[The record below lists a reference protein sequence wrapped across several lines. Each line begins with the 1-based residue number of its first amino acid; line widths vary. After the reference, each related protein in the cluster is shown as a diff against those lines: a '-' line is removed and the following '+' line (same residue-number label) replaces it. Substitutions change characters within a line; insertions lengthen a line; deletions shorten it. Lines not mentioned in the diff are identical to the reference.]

1 METILLV
8 EDKPELREM
17 LTHALR
23 DMQFEVT
30 AVAELETAVSA
41 LQKHRFSAVLTDL
54 KLPAG
59 SGMNVLQ
66 SALESDSATPVI
78 LMTAYG
84 TITQA
89 VEAMRSGAYDF
100 IQKPIDLNHLE
111 QLLRRAIER
120 QQLQRENIVLKEV
133 YAQRYGFPR
142 IVGEHPSLQAAANAM
157 QKIAQTDT
165 TVLLLGESGTGKELF
180 ARAIH
185 QLSTRAQKPML
196 SINCAAIPEALL
208 ENELFGHEKGAFTGA
223 DTRRAGKFE
232 LAHGGTI
239 FLDEIGELPASA
251 QAKLLRVLEE
261 RTVERLGSS
270 ASIRA
275 DVRVIAATNR
285 DLQAAAEAG
294 EFRKDLYFRLSVFPV
309 NIPALRDR
317 ASDIAVLAE
326 YFLERFRRELR
337 KPRLSLSE
345 KAIAAMQGY
354 SWPGNVRELSNLVER
369 MAILHEGEITEADL
383 GLSSERRKISASLP
397 APAKRNEEPL
407 TAAAKLADVSARA
420 VAEVERTHIESVLR
434 SCKWNK
440 NAAAEQLGISYKTLL
455 NKLHAYGLD

>member
-17 LTHALR
+17 LTHALQ
-23 DMQFEVT
+23 DMQFEVS
-30 AVAELETAVSA
+30 AAANLEAAVSA
-41 LQKHRFSAVLTDL
+41 LQKQRFSAVLTDL

-59 SGMNVLQ
+59 SGMDVLQ
-66 SALESDSATPVI
+66 SALDNDPATPVI

-84 TITQA
+84 TIAQA

-100 IQKPIDLNHLE
+100 IQKPVDLNHLE

-120 QQLQRENIVLKEV
+120 QQLLRENIVLKEV

-142 IVGEHPSLQAAANAM
+142 IVGEHPSLQAAAHAM

-180 ARAIH
+180 ARATH
-185 QLSTRAQKPML
+185 QLSPRSQRPML
-196 SINCAAIPEALL
+196 SINCAAIPEPLL

-261 RTVERLGSS
+261 RTVERLGGS

-285 DLQAAAEAG
+285 DLQAAAEHG
-294 EFRKDLYFRLSVFPV
+294 DFRKDLYFRLSVFPV
-309 NIPALRDR
+309 NIPPLRDR
-317 ASDIAVLAE
+317 PADIPLLTE
-326 YFLERFRRELR
+326 YFLDRFRRELR
-337 KPRLSLSE
+337 KPRLSLAE
-345 KAIAAMQGY
+345 NAIRAMQNY
-354 SWPGNVRELSNLVER
+354 AWPGNVRELSNLVER
-369 MAILHEGEITEADL
+369 MAILHDGEITVADL
-383 GLSSERRKISASLP
+383 GLSAEKQRKIGASQQI
-397 APAKRNEEPL
+397 PAKQNDEL
-407 TAAAKLADVSARA
+407 ANTAKLADVSARA
-420 VAEVERTHIESVLR
+420 VADVERTHIESVLR

>member
-17 LTHALR
+17 LTHALC

-30 AVAELETAVSA
+30 ATANVEAAVSA
-41 LQKHRFSAVLTDL
+41 LQKQRFSAVLTDL

-59 SGMNVLQ
+59 SGMDVLH
-66 SALESDSATPVI
+66 AVLESDPATPVI

-100 IQKPIDLNHLE
+100 IQKPLDLNHLE

-185 QLSTRAQKPML
+185 QLSPRAQKPMI

-261 RTVERLGSS
+261 RTVERLGGS

-345 KAIAAMQGY
+345 DAISAMQSY

-369 MAILHEGEITEADL
+369 MAILHDGEITEADL
-383 GLSSERRKISASLP
+383 GLSPERRKIAASQP
-397 APAKRNEEPL
+397 APAKRNEEPI

>member
-23 DMQFEVT
+23 DMEYEVT
-30 AVAELETAVSA
+30 AAPNLERAVFV
-41 LQKHRFSAVLTDL
+41 LQQQRFSAVLTDL

-59 SGMNVLQ
+59 SGMDVLQ
-66 SALESDSATPVI
+66 AALESDPATPVI
-78 LMTAYG
+78 VMTAYG

-142 IVGEHPSLQAAANAM
+142 IVGEHPSLQAAAAAM
-157 QKIAQTDT
+157 QKISQTDA

-185 QLSTRAQKPML
+185 QLSPRAPRPML

-251 QAKLLRVLEE
+251 QAKLLRVLED
-261 RTVERLGSS
+261 RKVERLGSS
-270 ASIRA
+270 ASISA
-275 DVRVIAATNR
+275 DVRVVAATNR
-285 DLQAAAEAG
+285 DLQAASEAG
-294 EFRKDLYFRLSVFPV
+294 EFRKDLYFRLSVVPI
-309 NIPALRDR
+309 NIPPLRER
-317 ASDIAVLAE
+317 TSDILILAD
-326 YFLERFRRELR
+326 YFLDRFRRELR
-337 KPRLSLSE
+337 KPRLSLAE
-345 KAIAAMQGY
+345 DAIRAMESY
-354 SWPGNVRELSNLVER
+354 TWPGNVRELSNLIER
-369 MAILHEGEITEADL
+369 MAILHEGEIVAADL
-383 GLSSERRKISASLP
+383 ALSDQKQRASTGSQQTGARNDEP
-397 APAKRNEEPL
+397 A
-407 TAAAKLADVSARA
+407 TAGAKLADISARA
-420 VAEVERTHIESVLR
+420 VAEVERSHIESVLR
-434 SCKWNK
+434 SCRWNK

>member
-1 METILLV
+1 
-8 EDKPELREM
+8 
-17 LTHALR
+17 
-23 DMQFEVT
+23 
-30 AVAELETAVSA
+30 
-41 LQKHRFSAVLTDL
+41 
-54 KLPAG
+54 
-59 SGMNVLQ
+59 
-66 SALESDSATPVI
+66 
-78 LMTAYG
+78 MTAYG
-84 TITQA
+84 TIAQA

-100 IQKPIDLNHLE
+100 IQKPVDLNHLE

-120 QQLQRENIVLKEV
+120 QQLLRENIVLKEV

-196 SINCAAIPEALL
+196 SINCAAIPEPLL

-261 RTVERLGSS
+261 RTVERLGGS
-270 ASIRA
+270 AAIRA

-285 DLQAAAEAG
+285 DLQAAADAG

-309 NIPALRDR
+309 NIPPLRDR
-317 ASDIAVLAE
+317 PADIPLLAE
-326 YFLERFRRELR
+326 YFLDRFRRELR
-337 KPRLSLSE
+337 KPRLLLAE
-345 KAIAAMQGY
+345 NAIRTMQNY
-354 SWPGNVRELSNLVER
+354 AWPGNVRELSNLVER
-369 MAILHEGEITEADL
+369 MAILHDGEITAADL
-383 GLSSERRKISASLP
+383 GLSAEKQRKIGASQQI
-397 APAKRNEEPL
+397 PAKQNGEPAN
-407 TAAAKLADVSARA
+407 TAKLADVSARA
-420 VAEVERTHIESVLR
+420 VAEVERTHIEFVLR

>member
-23 DMQFEVT
+23 DMQFEVS
-30 AVAELETAVSA
+30 AAANLDAAVSA
-41 LQKHRFSAVLTDL
+41 LQKQRFSAVLTDL

-59 SGMNVLQ
+59 SGMDVLQ
-66 SALESDSATPVI
+66 SALDSDPATPVI

-84 TITQA
+84 TIAQA

-100 IQKPIDLNHLE
+100 IQKPVDLNHLE

-120 QQLQRENIVLKEV
+120 QQLLRENIVLKEV

-196 SINCAAIPEALL
+196 SINCAAIPEPLL

-261 RTVERLGSS
+261 RTVERLGGS
-270 ASIRA
+270 AAIRA

-285 DLQAAAEAG
+285 DLQAAADAG

-309 NIPALRDR
+309 NIPPLRDR
-317 ASDIAVLAE
+317 PADIPLLAE
-326 YFLERFRRELR
+326 YFLDRFRRELR
-337 KPRLSLSE
+337 KPRLLLAE
-345 KAIAAMQGY
+345 NAIRTMQNY
-354 SWPGNVRELSNLVER
+354 AWPGNVRELSNLVER
-369 MAILHEGEITEADL
+369 MAILHDGEITAADL
-383 GLSSERRKISASLP
+383 GLSAEKQRKIGASQQI
-397 APAKRNEEPL
+397 PAKQNGEPAN
-407 TAAAKLADVSARA
+407 TAKLADVSARA
-420 VAEVERTHIESVLR
+420 VAEVERTHIEFVLR